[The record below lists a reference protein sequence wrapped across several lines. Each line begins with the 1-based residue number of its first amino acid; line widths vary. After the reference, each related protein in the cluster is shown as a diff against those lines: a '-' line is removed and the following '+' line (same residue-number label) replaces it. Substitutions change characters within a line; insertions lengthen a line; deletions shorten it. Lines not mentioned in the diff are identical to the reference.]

1 MAIQYTPSLGLP
13 YPQVTDAPLIASRDL
28 RALAQKMDSEGA
40 QIRGESTSALTAA
53 QAAEALAAQAL
64 ARADAIEDPI
74 HVGPDEPTGGEELW
88 VDTDEDAP
96 DLGGEVT
103 SNDITDATEVG
114 RNVLTAPLAA
124 DGRRALNIW
133 DGTRAH
139 LDEGTDTAE
148 RTWEAK
154 TLAEFVASKAGGAS
168 SWDDLTGKPAEFPPE
183 AHTHTIDDVT
193 GLSDALDNA
202 GGSVT
207 SADISDASTVGR
219 AILTAPL
226 SVNARNALSIF
237 TGTRALLD
245 EGTDEAER
253 TWDAKELH
261 EYVTDQVAAGGGAAS
276 WDDLTG
282 KPSTFPPSAHTHA
295 TSEVTGLA
303 DRLAALEY
311 DSGERDITSLAGSRV
326 TGGKFLLRR
335 VGKLVTLSI
344 VAVVPSSTL
353 GSGSIILTIP
363 SGFQRPSRW
372 DGYIPAST
380 TTNRTMFIF
389 STGGLG
395 VWSPSA
401 SDSLRADLYWTTDN
415 PIPATPPGDPT

>member
-74 HVGPDEPTGGEELW
+74 HVGPSEPTGGEELW

-114 RNVLTAPLAA
+114 RNVLTAPLTA

-154 TLAEFVASKAGGAS
+154 TLAEFVASKA
-168 SWDDLTGKPAEFPPE
+168 
-183 AHTHTIDDVT
+183 
-193 GLSDALDNA
+193 
-202 GGSVT
+202 
-207 SADISDASTVGR
+207 
-219 AILTAPL
+219 
-226 SVNARNALSIF
+226 
-237 TGTRALLD
+237 
-245 EGTDEAER
+245 
-253 TWDAKELH
+253 
-261 EYVTDQVAAGGGAAS
+261 GGAAS

>member
-1 MAIQYTPSLGLP
+1 MAIQYTPALSLP

-40 QIRGESTSALTAA
+40 QIRGESSAALTAG

-64 ARADAIEDPI
+64 ARANAIEDPI

-96 DLGGEVT
+96 LPSVSVSSE
-103 SNDITDATEVG
+103 DITDAT
-114 RNVLTAPLAA
+114 A
-124 DGRRALNIW
+124 
-133 DGTRAH
+133 
-139 LDEGTDTAE
+139 
-148 RTWEAK
+148 
-154 TLAEFVASKAGGAS
+154 
-168 SWDDLTGKPAEFPPE
+168 
-183 AHTHTIDDVT
+183 
-193 GLSDALDNA
+193 
-202 GGSVT
+202 
-207 SADISDASTVGR
+207 VGR
-219 AILTAPL
+219 AVLTAPL

-245 EGTDEAER
+245 AGTDTAER

-261 EYVTDQVAAGGGAAS
+261 EYVTDTVEA
-276 WDDLTG
+276 D
-282 KPSTFPPSAHTHA
+282 
-295 TSEVTGLA
+295 VTGLA

-372 DGYIPAST
+372 DGYIPASA
-380 TTNRTMFIF
+380 TTNRSMFIF

-401 SDSLRADLYWTTDN
+401 SDSLRADLSWTTDN